1 MHKPR
6 TTVHDSRF
14 TGILCLLAIVFCT
27 LPSFSQTESARDLM
41 KKISTK
47 YVSINSATV
56 EFTQTSRLAMIK
68 KEQTFT
74 GTLQMKQGNKFR
86 IAMEHQT
93 IVTDGKTVWLYSRA
107 NNQVLI
113 DYYKDDAQSFSPEKI
128 LLRAPDNFYSTFLR
142 KEQFNGDTLALIKL
156 TPKEERSQIT
166 SMKIWIDSKD
176 SLMKKVELTDASN
189 NITSY
194 IISSITVNANLADEM
209 FQYVPDKTTAVIDLR

>member
-1 MHKPR
+1 
-6 TTVHDSRF
+6 
-14 TGILCLLAIVFCT
+14 
-27 LPSFSQTESARDLM
+27 
-41 KKISTK
+41 
-47 YVSINSATV
+47 
-56 EFTQTSRLAMIK
+56 
-68 KEQTFT
+68 
-74 GTLQMKQGNKFR
+74 KFR

-194 IISSITVNANLADEM
+194 IISSITVNAKVADEM
-209 FQYVPDKTTAVIDLR
+209 FQYVPDKTTEVIDLR